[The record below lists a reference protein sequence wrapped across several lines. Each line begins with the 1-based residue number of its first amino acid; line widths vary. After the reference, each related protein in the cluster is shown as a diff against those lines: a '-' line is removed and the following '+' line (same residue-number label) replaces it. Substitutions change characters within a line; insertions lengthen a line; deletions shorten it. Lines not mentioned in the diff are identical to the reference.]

1 MMLWISLCWAMG
13 KIREILVDAISV
25 QLDRTDPA
33 RRVARK
39 AAAGDQGYRCHACAG
54 RGWGPLV
61 LATADHGS
69 VGGDVA
75 RVALQVTGEAVL
87 AGEAEPLAVVL
98 GWGRN
103 TALGLLTGGRTT
115 HAVAAGRG

>member
-1 MMLWISLCWAMG
+1 MDLPVLG

-33 RRVARK
+33 RRVARE
-39 AAAGDQGYRCHACAG
+39 ATAGDQGYRFHACAG

-75 RVALQVTGEAVL
+75 RVALQVTGEVVL
-87 AGEAEPLAVVL
+87 AGEAVPLAMVL
-98 GWGRN
+98 RWGRN
-103 TALGLLTGGRTT
+103 TALGRVTVRRWSDWRRENT
-115 HAVAAGRG
+115 